1 MKGAVKMDLALDMKK
16 QTPKQVV
23 IEWIDT
29 ILDRK
34 RWNGTELA
42 RKSGLA
48 PSTLL
53 RLMNN
58 PDHQFVPTLKT
69 LQKIA
74 EGAGVPITKK
84 VMEALGIDAE
94 ENAQEVVTT
103 GESAAR
109 RAASRVGARQQ
120 PFTVEFRHVSALPA
134 SLQAAAGSRKDG
146 HVPAPPQ
153 LEGDETAFAFHM
165 PDDSLGEWLRAGSL
179 MFGSKRRDPIAGD
192 VILVTLKDG
201 KSRVRMLTGIDE
213 NGLRITKEMPAKNE
227 ETIKFDDIQDIAI
240 VAVMV
245 RTV

>member
-109 RAASRVGARQQ
+109 RAASRAGARQ

-146 HVPAPPQ
+146 YVPAPPQ

-213 NGLRITKEMPAKNE
+213 NGLRMTKEMSTKNE

-240 VAVMV
+240 VAVIV